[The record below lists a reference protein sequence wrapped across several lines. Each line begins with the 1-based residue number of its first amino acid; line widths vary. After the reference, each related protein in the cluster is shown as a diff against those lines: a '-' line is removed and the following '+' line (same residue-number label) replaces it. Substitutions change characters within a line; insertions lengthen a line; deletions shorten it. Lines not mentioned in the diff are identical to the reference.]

1 MRTAFSG
8 ARVNTKPVN
17 RPLLLMILDGWGYRR
32 QTDNNAIALADTP
45 CWDRL
50 WNSDPHTL
58 IETSGESVGLPP
70 GQMGNSE
77 VGHMNIGAG
86 RIVYQDYTRI
96 DQSIIDGSFND
107 NIELCRAIDTAR
119 ETGTTLH
126 IMGLLSP
133 GGVHSHTD
141 QFLETVRLA
150 ADRGTQSV
158 AVHIFLDG
166 RDTPPR
172 SAQHQI
178 ELMQELIDRIPG
190 ASIRTVSGRYYAMD
204 RDKRWNRVE
213 RAYNAIALG
222 QSAIRADSAIDS
234 LLQAYE
240 REENDEFVQPTIIGN
255 PEGVRDGDSVIF
267 INFRADRAR
276 ELTMAFVNQTFDGFT
291 RKKIN
296 LASYVCMTEYMAG
309 LPVTVA
315 FPPQTLPHLLG
326 EELAK
331 NGLSQLRTAETEK
344 YAHVTFFF
352 NGGHEPPFELE
363 ERILVPSP
371 DVATYD
377 LQPEMSAPELTA
389 RLVDAIQSGKY
400 DVIICNVANPDMVG
414 HTGKL
419 SAAKRAV
426 ETVDSLLTR
435 VTAAIDEAGGEMLI
449 TADHGNVEQM
459 LDESSGQSH
468 TAHTTNLVP
477 FLFHGRPAMLADSG
491 SLRDIAPT
499 MLYLLGLRQP
509 EEMTGS
515 PLTDLAGDAG

>member
-50 WNSDPHTL
+50 WNSHPHTL

-141 QFLETVRLA
+141 QFLETIRLA
-150 ADRGTQSV
+150 TDRGTQSV

-234 LLQAYE
+234 LLQAHHHWKSG
-240 REENDEFVQPTIIGN
+240 RCPRWRQHHFHQ
-255 PEGVRDGDSVIF
+255 
-267 INFRADRAR
+267 
-276 ELTMAFVNQTFDGFT
+276 
-291 RKKIN
+291 
-296 LASYVCMTEYMAG
+296 
-309 LPVTVA
+309 
-315 FPPQTLPHLLG
+315 
-326 EELAK
+326 
-331 NGLSQLRTAETEK
+331 LSGRPRQ
-344 YAHVTFFF
+344 
-352 NGGHEPPFELE
+352 G
-363 ERILVPSP
+363 I
-371 DVATYD
+371 
-377 LQPEMSAPELTA
+377 
-389 RLVDAIQSGKY
+389 
-400 DVIICNVANPDMVG
+400 
-414 HTGKL
+414 
-419 SAAKRAV
+419 
-426 ETVDSLLTR
+426 
-435 VTAAIDEAGGEMLI
+435 
-449 TADHGNVEQM
+449 DHGFC
-459 LDESSGQSH
+459 QSD
-468 TAHTTNLVP
+468 V
-477 FLFHGRPAMLADSG
+477 
-491 SLRDIAPT
+491 
-499 MLYLLGLRQP
+499 
-509 EEMTGS
+509 
-515 PLTDLAGDAG
+515 